1 MPSPA
6 LPIWGKMKMEKTK
19 RQWKNKQNWLMCLVM
34 LIFCGL
40 LCLLPD
46 EHLNITSRFPR
57 EKVRIE
63 QVDNSMLDAIGIV
76 YNGVQPCRV
85 KILTGDYAGEEYQ
98 SYNYLNSALD
108 KDKLFEAGDIAWAMI
123 QPGSGQGAP
132 VVTLI
137 DHYRITAEAG
147 IVAILALLLIGF
159 GGVIGCGAMGALYG
173 GYLSRNN
180 DVTLVERNPDRIA
193 KIRADG
199 LRIAEPDGYDK
210 IIGASAEECA
220 MVLSAYIPQHKGEID
235 GGVDIPLI
243 YVFIYEKNE
252 IHTTQDYA
260 FIRGQ
265 LLTFE
270 QMEKYKIYEDEQYVC
285 YDVSDLF
292 YSDLRQY
299 VESMVSQR
307 SDVYFDE
314 LVWERVQNI
323 YTYYRDNMGT
333 LLGYRTDTGR
343 GTTENVTGNDASS
356 KLENKSNTCDS
367 LPEFH
372 LTIESCYDNPNEPVA
387 DQSYNVG
394 EPNWND

>member
-63 QVDNSMLDAIGIV
+63 QVDNSMLDSIGIV

-123 QPGSGQGAP
+123 QPGNGQSAP

-159 GGVIGCGAMGALYG
+159 GGVIGCGAMV
-173 GYLSRNN
+173 S
-180 DVTLVERNPDRIA
+180 LV
-193 KIRADG
+193 
-199 LRIAEPDGYDK
+199 
-210 IIGASAEECA
+210 ASA
-220 MVLSAYIPQHKGEID
+220 VIVWKLL
-235 GGVDIPLI
+235 IPLLLDLSL
-243 YVFIYEKNE
+243 
-252 IHTTQDYA
+252 IH
-260 FIRGQ
+260 I
-265 LLTFE
+265 
-270 QMEKYKIYEDEQYVC
+270 
-285 YDVSDLF
+285 
-292 YSDLRQY
+292 
-299 VESMVSQR
+299 
-307 SDVYFDE
+307 
-314 LVWERVQNI
+314 
-323 YTYYRDNMGT
+323 
-333 LLGYRTDTGR
+333 
-343 GTTENVTGNDASS
+343 
-356 KLENKSNTCDS
+356 
-367 LPEFH
+367 
-372 LTIESCYDNPNEPVA
+372 
-387 DQSYNVG
+387 
-394 EPNWND
+394 